1 MNLPLDPEPPPIRID
16 EGGAVRVGPT
26 RVTLAVVIGLF
37 LAGETPDEIIEGFPT
52 LTRADIYGTI
62 AYYFRHREAVDEFL
76 RDRER
81 RAEELRIKIQSRPE
95 YKEFTERVLARARA
109 RQIKA

>member
-37 LAGETPDEIIEGFPT
+37 LQGMSPEELVEDFPT
-52 LTRADIYGTI
+52 LALADVYGTI
-62 AYYFRHREAVDEFL
+62 AYYLRHRDEVDAFL
-76 RDRER
+76 REQER
-81 RAEELRIKIQSRPE
+81 RADELQHMIQSRPE
-95 YKEFTERVLARARA
+95 YQEFTERIKARARA
-109 RQIKA
+109 KGLRA